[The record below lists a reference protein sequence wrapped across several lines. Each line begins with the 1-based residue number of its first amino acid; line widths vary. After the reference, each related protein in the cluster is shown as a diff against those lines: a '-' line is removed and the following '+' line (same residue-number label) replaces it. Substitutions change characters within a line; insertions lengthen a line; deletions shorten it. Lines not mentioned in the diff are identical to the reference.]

1 MKNRVLTKVGAK
13 GRIYALDPI
22 DEQKILKTRKEFAV
36 YIEGRLHLTNDPE
49 RTIRRNAN
57 RVQLREGLYKTTD
70 EVDTFLIEDLITTDN
85 DY

>member
-22 DEQKILKTRKEFAV
+22 DEQKILKTNKDFAV
-36 YIEGRLHLTNDPE
+36 FIEGRLYLTVDPE

-57 RVQLREGLYKTTD
+57 RVQLREGLWKTTD